1 MPPERINT
9 NAMGAAVPGS
19 AELPAGVRRI
29 GRGPTDLA
37 TLATLAALVVDG
49 AVEVPIAA
57 RYPLERVVEAFTF
70 LEARH
75 LRGKVVVSGAGVE
88 LSP

>member
-1 MPPERINT
+1 VPPERINT
-9 NAMGAAVPGS
+9 NAMSRAVPGS

-57 RYPLERVVEAFTF
+57 RYPLERVAEAYAFFETG
-70 LEARH
+70 H
-75 LRGKVVVSGAGVE
+75 LRGKVVVSG
-88 LSP
+88 SHPHPNQ